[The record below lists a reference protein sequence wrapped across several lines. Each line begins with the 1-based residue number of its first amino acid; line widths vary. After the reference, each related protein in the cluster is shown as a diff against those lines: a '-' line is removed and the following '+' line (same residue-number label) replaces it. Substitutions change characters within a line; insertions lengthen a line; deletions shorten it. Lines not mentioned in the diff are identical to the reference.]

1 MKRPEPEGC
10 PHDFAEMIVRIGCH
24 DDLMSAECRAG
35 AQLSM
40 WCCGRPQCK
49 ARCMAEVFA
58 FTGIEPVLVYKTRKP
73 LGVPPGRLQEAD
85 SGPDVAVVDLGEFIT
100 RQGGAA

>member
-1 MKRPEPEGC
+1 MPRREPEGC
-10 PHDFAEMIVRIGCH
+10 PHDFAQMIVRIGCH

-35 AQLSM
+35 AQLTM

-58 FTGIEPVLVYKTRKP
+58 FTGIEPVLVYKTGK
-73 LGVPPGRLQEAD
+73 PPGMPPGHLQEPNL
-85 SGPDVAVVDLGEFIT
+85 GPDVVVVELGGLVT
-100 RQGGAA
+100 RQGGAL